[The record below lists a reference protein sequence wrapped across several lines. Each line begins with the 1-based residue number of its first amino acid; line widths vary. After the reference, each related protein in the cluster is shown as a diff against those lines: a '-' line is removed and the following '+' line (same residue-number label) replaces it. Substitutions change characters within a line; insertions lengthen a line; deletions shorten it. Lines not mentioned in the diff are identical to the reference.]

1 MVAESVLII
10 VQAGGKYGVI
20 NYSGEYILP
29 CQYDRIDYINNGVI
43 VARKSNKRYE
53 FNQSGELVKLFCN

>member
-10 VQAGGKYGVI
+10 VQVGRKYGAI

-29 CQYDRIDYINNGVI
+29 CQYDRIDLNDGVI
-43 VARKSNKRYE
+43 VARKSNTRYE
-53 FNQSGELVKLFCN
+53 FNQSGELVKIFCD